1 MIPASDASQPDC
13 PERIERIVEQVG
25 RVSALEEVS
34 RERLE
39 LRRSSRIGAVHSS
52 TAIATDEE
60 MLIESNDSVG
70 PAGRGRR
77 E

>member
-1 MIPASDASQPDC
+1 MIPASDTSQPGR
-13 PERIERIVEQVG
+13 PERIVEQVG
-25 RVSALEEVS
+25 RVSTLEEVS
-34 RERLE
+34 SERLE

>member
-1 MIPASDASQPDC
+1 MIPASDTSQPGR
-13 PERIERIVEQVG
+13 PERTVEQVG
-25 RVSALEEVS
+25 RVSTLEEVS

-39 LRRSSRIGAVHSS
+39 LRRSGRIGALRSS
-52 TAIATDEE
+52 TARATYEE